1 MTRWVGGRR
10 HSNDLAKGTEPR
22 SQSAMARTGTLP
34 PRSQASGFPV
44 HSPAGTQKASQEVE
58 DIRAVQERQPLT
70 RKPGQAPDAFKR
82 IRVDTW
88 LGMAFSNLVAL
99 AIYHSGDSA
108 SHRRCGHR
116 DGRGIASRA
125 SSPSPCSPWA
135 SSGRDCC
142 PCQCSQGL
150 PLMRSARRDAGR
162 SGSREGQ
169 STPKHSTPLL
179 RSRCLAA
186 RRSILRLSWAESA
199 SDPENR
205 EAFFTLAR
213 PGKAPPPGSR
223 DRPPRPGSGQP
234 ANLRS
239 VGRPR
244 VNGPRW
250 TRPL

>member
-1 MTRWVGGRR
+1 M
-10 HSNDLAKGTEPR
+10 
-22 SQSAMARTGTLP
+22 
-34 PRSQASGFPV
+34 
-44 HSPAGTQKASQEVE
+44 
-58 DIRAVQERQPLT
+58 QERQPLT

-99 AIYHSGDSA
+99 AIYHSGNSA

-125 SSPSPCSPWA
+125 SSPSPCSPCV

-150 PLMRSARRDAGR
+150 PLMRSARLDAGR

-186 RRSILRLSWAESA
+186 RRRQVG
-199 SDPENR
+199 DVD
-205 EAFFTLAR
+205 
-213 PGKAPPPGSR
+213 G
-223 DRPPRPGSGQP
+223 DPPRLVTRQQFRCRSP
-234 ANLRS
+234 AGLLLAIKY
-239 VGRPR
+239 
-244 VNGPRW
+244 
-250 TRPL
+250 T